1 MRKPFQMVALRLM
14 IESATSL
21 FRIQPIHLPNPTI
34 QTQNLPNRRPNGT
47 NALYSATFAF
57 QNIKNEPNN
66 PEQMNQIYKYPRT
79 LHIRGSRLQAGDED
93 LADVPLESLKGKH
106 LVIEEKFDGANC
118 AISFG
123 YHGLQLQ
130 SRGHYLSGGPRE
142 RQFDL
147 LKTWAHTYA
156 QDFQAVLGERY
167 VMYGEWLYAKHTVFY
182 NALRHYFLEFDILDL
197 ETMSFLDTP
206 RRHALLQALP
216 MVQSMPV
223 VYSGPTPTMKQ
234 LLALIGESE
243 AIVGDPVAD
252 LRRVAAS
259 IGKRADQVVAET
271 AADKIMEGLYLKV
284 EENGIVTARYK
295 YVRAGFM
302 QALIASD
309 SHWMDRPILPNQL
322 KPGIDI
328 FAG

>member
-1 MRKPFQMVALRLM
+1 
-14 IESATSL
+14 
-21 FRIQPIHLPNPTI
+21 
-34 QTQNLPNRRPNGT
+34 
-47 NALYSATFAF
+47 
-57 QNIKNEPNN
+57 
-66 PEQMNQIYKYPRT
+66 MNQIYKYPRT
-79 LHIRGSRLQAGDED
+79 PHIRGSRLQAGDED
-93 LADVPLESLKGKH
+93 LADVPLDALRGKH
-106 LVIEEKFDGANC
+106 MVIEEKLDGANC

-130 SRGHYLSGGPRE
+130 SRGHFLTGGPRE

-197 ETMSFLDTP
+197 ETMQFLDTP
-206 RRHALLQALP
+206 RRQALLHALP

-223 VYSGPTPTMKQ
+223 VYSGSTPSMKQ
-234 LLALIGESE
+234 FLALITDSE
-243 AIVGDPVAD
+243 AIVGDPTAD

-259 IGKRADQVVAET
+259 LGQRAEQVVAET
-271 AADKIMEGLYLKV
+271 ATDKTMEGLYLKV
-284 EENGIVTARYK
+284 EENGIVTERYK
-295 YVRAGFM
+295 YVRAGFV
-302 QALIASD
+302 QALVAAD